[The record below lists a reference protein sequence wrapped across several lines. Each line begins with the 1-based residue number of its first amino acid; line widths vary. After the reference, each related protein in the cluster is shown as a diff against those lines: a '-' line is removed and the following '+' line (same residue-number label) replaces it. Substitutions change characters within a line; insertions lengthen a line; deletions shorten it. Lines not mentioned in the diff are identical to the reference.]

1 MKVLQ
6 DLWILTESG
15 IVLYHREFNEN
26 LDDQLF
32 GGLLAAINSFVEEL
46 IKGGLSSFQ
55 LRDKRFSFL
64 IKNDIIFIADSSK
77 KVKEKRVQGELEL
90 ISKRFF
96 ELYSEDIISAW
107 DNDTSRFINFG
118 KEIENSL
125 EDIIKKLQDAFW

>member
-1 MKVLQ
+1 M
-6 DLWILTESG
+6 
-15 IVLYHREFNEN
+15 
-26 LDDQLF
+26 DDQLF

-96 ELYSEDIISAW
+96 ELYSEDILSVW
-107 DNDTSRFINFG
+107 DNDTSRFVNFG

-125 EDIIKKLQDAFW
+125 EDTIKKLQDAFW